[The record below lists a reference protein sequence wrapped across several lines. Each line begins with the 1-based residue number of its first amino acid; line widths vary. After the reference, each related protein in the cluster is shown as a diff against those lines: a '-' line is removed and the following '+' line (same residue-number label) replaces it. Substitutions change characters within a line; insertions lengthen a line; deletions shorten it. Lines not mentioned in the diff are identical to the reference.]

1 MQRSCFLILTT
12 ALNLIALKLPAVAQP
27 PTAAPGSPD
36 ELRQQIQQLQQRL
49 QDWAQLE
56 VYRPANASL
65 SPPTVSENRVV
76 FFGDSIT
83 NFWNLAASFPG
94 QPYIN
99 RGISGQTTPQMLLR
113 FRSDVV
119 ALKPRVVIILGGTN
133 DLAGN
138 TGPMT
143 LDQIEDNY
151 ASMAELAKAHQIRV
165 VFASLLPIHDY
176 SATKVSDGRPLAKI
190 ESLNQWLKGYCTANH
205 CLYLDYYSHMLD
217 DRGML
222 RAELSDDGLH
232 PNANGYQIMARLAAR
247 AIQQVLRQ
255 PRL

>member
-1 MQRSCFLILTT
+1 
-12 ALNLIALKLPAVAQP
+12 
-27 PTAAPGSPD
+27 
-36 ELRQQIQQLQQRL
+36 
-49 QDWAQLE
+49 
-56 VYRPANASL
+56 
-65 SPPTVSENRVV
+65 VSENRVV

-232 PNANGYQIMARLAAR
+232 PNANGYHIMARLAAR

>member
-1 MQRSCFLILTT
+1 MTFDLMQRSCFLILTT

-27 PTAAPGSPD
+27 PTAALESPN

-56 VYRPANASL
+56 VYRSANASL
-65 SPPTVSENRVV
+65 APLAMSKNRVV

-83 NFWNLAASFPG
+83 NFWNLSAYFPG

-99 RGISGQTTPQMLLR
+99 RGISGQTTPQMLIR

-133 DLAGN
+133 DIAGN

-151 ASMAELAKAHQIRV
+151 ASIAELAKAHQIRV
-165 VFASLLPIHDY
+165 VFASILPIHDY

-190 ESLNQWLKGYCTANH
+190 ESLNQWLKG
-205 CLYLDYYSHMLD
+205 
-217 DRGML
+217 
-222 RAELSDDGLH
+222 
-232 PNANGYQIMARLAAR
+232 
-247 AIQQVLRQ
+247 
-255 PRL
+255 